1 MAVVD
6 YEVRDDGV
14 ALVTLNRPERLN
26 ALNDEVSGLLR
37 AIAKDADRDPNVR
50 AIVITGSGERAF
62 SSGFDLKGDRSEPQ
76 GPELIGEGEEYAP
89 WSILKIRKPVIAAIR
104 GYALAGG
111 LDIALA
117 CDVRIASET
126 ASLGFPEVHW
136 NLPDGFAVA
145 LLTRVIP
152 VGHAM
157 DLILRAQ
164 RVDAANA
171 LRIGLVNEVVPND
184 GLMNRVDE
192 LARQMAAQ
200 APLAIRAMKEMAYE
214 SLYAELDKIMASQGK
229 FMRLLGLTEDGTE
242 GRRAFPE
249 RREPEYRGR

>member
-1 MAVVD
+1 MAVVE
-6 YEVRDDGV
+6 YEVQDGIARIV
-14 ALVTLNRPERLN
+14 LNRPERLN
-26 ALNDEVSGLLR
+26 ALNEEVSERLR
-37 AIAKDADRDPNVR
+37 TAARDADRDPAVR
-50 AIVITGSGERAF
+50 AVVITGAGERAF
-62 SSGFDLKGDRSEPQ
+62 SSGFDLRGDRVAPG

-117 CDVRIASET
+117 CDIRIAADN

-145 LLTRVIP
+145 LLTRAVP
-152 VGHAM
+152 LGHAM

-164 RVDAANA
+164 RIDAEHAH
-171 LRIGLVNEVVPND
+171 RIGLVNEVVPSD
-184 GLMNRVDE
+184 QLMTRVDE

-214 SLYAELDKIMASQGK
+214 SLHADLDKIMASQGK
-229 FMRLLGLTEDGTE
+229 FMRLLGLTEDAIE
-242 GRRAFPE
+242 GRQAFPE
-249 RREPEYRGR
+249 RREPEYHGR